1 MTTPA
6 NLLDQTYTDLHAGRI
21 DRRTAIDAIRAAVN
35 VTEAGAA
42 DMLDASERP
51 GARYSGAVTERT
63 TTP

>member
-35 VTEAGAA
+35 VTEAGA
-42 DMLDASERP
+42 
-51 GARYSGAVTERT
+51 
-63 TTP
+63 